1 MLQIFHTADWH
12 LGQSFHN
19 HDRQYEH
26 QQFLDWLLEQL
37 QTHQPDALILA
48 GDVFDTINPSAAA
61 QKQYYRFLNDAQ
73 QARPGLQ
80 MVITAGNHDA
90 GSRLEAPRDLLET
103 FRIHVVGTVPRNDA
117 GAVDPTRLIVPI
129 TDQSENIAAYVL
141 AVPFLRPSDLPA
153 VPTADDPWLEGIR
166 RLYQQ
171 ATQQAVQLRN
181 SNAPNAAIIAMGHCH
196 FSGGEESP
204 DSERR
209 LIIGQ
214 AECIGSEAFPPELTY
229 TALGHLHRAQE
240 FDDGRIRYSGSPIP
254 LSFSERSY
262 SHRVLQLFIDGSKL
276 QRVDKLMVPRAVPML
291 RLPETGAATA
301 AELLQQ
307 LQQLDLP
314 PDVPQE
320 QQPFLELH
328 LQEDKP
334 NPGFRNEADQIV
346 ESQAVRLVSIKR
358 HYPDRSGSEAIQ
370 PSEGG
375 LDQLA
380 AIRPEDVF
388 CSHWRDEFNTEPDAA
403 VLQVLREILLEE
415 EVQR

>member
-19 HDRQYEH
+19 YDRLYEQ
-26 QQFLDWLLEQL
+26 QQFLDWLLRQL
-37 QTHQPDALILA
+37 QAHQPDALILA

-90 GSRLEAPRDLLET
+90 GSRLEAPRDLLEA
-103 FRIHVVGTVPRNDA
+103 FRIRVVGTVPRDQK
-117 GAVDPTRLIVPI
+117 GAIDPEQLIVPI
-129 TDQSENIAAYVL
+129 TSESGDVAAYVL
-141 AVPFLRPSDLPA
+141 AVPFLRPADLPTVKGA
-153 VPTADDPWLEGIR
+153 EDPWLEGIR
-166 RLYQQ
+166 RLYHQ
-171 ATQQAVQLRN
+171 ATQQAAMRRN
-181 SNAPNAAIIAMGHCH
+181 TDAPNAAIIAMGHCH

-240 FDDGRIRYSGSPIP
+240 FDGGRIRYSGSPIP

-262 SHRVLQLFIDGSKL
+262 SHRVLQLFIDGQEL
-276 QRVDKLMVPRAVPML
+276 QRVETLTVPRAVPML
-291 RLPETGAATA
+291 RLPESGSATA
-301 AELLQQ
+301 PELLQL

-314 PDVPQE
+314 ADVPE
-320 QQPFLELH
+320 SQQPFLELH
-328 LQEDKP
+328 LQEDQP
-334 NPGFRNEADQIV
+334 NPGFRSEADQIV
-346 ESQAVRLVSIKR
+346 QSRGVRLVSIKR

-388 CSHWRDEFNTEPDAA
+388 SSHWRDEFNTEPDAA
-403 VLQVLREILLEE
+403 VLQVLREVLLEE